1 MKQPAQQKYDS
12 QVLPISGEEE
22 VDSLWSEVLLDG
34 HHRRN
39 FLTSQN
45 KLASQM
51 LTGYYEHWALEDRG
65 QLGSHTEKL

>member
-45 KLASQM
+45 KLAS
-51 LTGYYEHWALEDRG
+51 
-65 QLGSHTEKL
+65 